1 MREERLAA
9 EAYDRWLASASLTPR
24 GLAALVG
31 TAALLPGLGHLV
43 NAEAFRIASAL
54 RLTPTDRV
62 VEVGSGAGTLLRS
75 LQTRV
80 GFQTPPLGIESSA
93 RALRLARGLTRRG
106 AVAFAR
112 GFATRLPIA
121 DRSVDVI
128 LCGHRTHR
136 LPDVALRAFYI
147 EACRALRPGGRLL
160 LWDHAPVTGAAGR
173 LNRWLLTRG
182 VRECHLRDYAEY
194 AHLATQSGFGSIE
207 RFDLSLF
214 LLPPVRRVAVLLTR
228 RGTPDEVE
236 PFVDDVGADGGRD
249 KIPDRL
255 SGGDPLPEV

>member
-9 EAYDRWLASASLTPR
+9 QAYDRWLAGASLSPR

-31 TAALLPGLGHLV
+31 TAVLLPGLGHLV
-43 NAEAFRIASAL
+43 NAEAFRLASEL
-54 RLTPTDRV
+54 RLTPADRV
-62 VEVGSGAGTLLRS
+62 VEVGCAAGTLLRS
-75 LQTRV
+75 LQTQV
-80 GFQTPPLGIESSA
+80 GFRTQPLGIESSP
-93 RALRLARGLTRRG
+93 RALRLARRLTRGG

-147 EACRALRPGGRLL
+147 ETCRALRPGGRLL
-160 LWDHAPVTGAAGR
+160 LWDYAPVAGTAGR

-182 VRECHLRDYAEY
+182 VPECHLRDYAEY

-207 RFDLSLF
+207 RFDLPPF
-214 LLPPVRRVAVLLTR
+214 LLPPVPRVAVLLTR
-228 RGTPDEVE
+228 RDIPDEIE
-236 PFVDDVGADGGRD
+236 PFVEDIGADGGRHEVAN
-249 KIPDRL
+249 RL
-255 SGGDPLPEV
+255 PGGDPLAEV